1 MSKKGKYIGPFTGV
15 AVALAVA
22 LGFYDNRS
30 DDEAVIETSLL
41 SNLDATIVEALSI
54 EDGSRQM
61 NFQREEM
68 GWVLSDPP
76 GFPVQA
82 AQLNRF
88 LLNLTRM
95 QAAEPKTD
103 NAALYDRLGL
113 GEGAVTVDVGDMRLF
128 IGKEA
133 RGGSNRRYVRMNGE
147 ARSYVA
153 DGVPAM
159 SWELKDWADLDIP
172 NIAKARVK
180 QVSITRDDDAVT
192 FTTDTPAGQ
201 VVMELG
207 EGEEMAYV
215 AVGDAL
221 AGAFN
226 YLNFDDV
233 KPLNDIDFE
242 DAVQTQYETW
252 DGLTVT
258 LSIKEIDSTHWVQ
271 FDVSYDASALDAAVM
286 FPQAPLDAAQELES
300 FKKLTTWAFEIP
312 DYKLTEMMKRRSD
325 FLKTDEEL

>member
-1 MSKKGKYIGPFTGV
+1 MSKRGRYIGPITGV

-30 DDEAVIETSLL
+30 DEEAVIESPLL
-41 SNLDATIVEALSI
+41 SNLDVTSIDALSVQD
-54 EDGSRQM
+54 ETRQLS
-61 NFQREEM
+61 FRRENT
-68 GWVLSDPP
+68 GWVLAEPQ

-88 LLNLTRM
+88 MLELTRM
-95 QAAEPKTD
+95 QTVEPKTD
-103 NAALYDRLGL
+103 NPVLYDRLDL
-113 GEGAVTVDVGDMRLF
+113 GADAMEVHIRDARLF

-133 RGGSNRRYVRMNGE
+133 RGGSNRRYVRMDGE

-153 DGVPAM
+153 DGVPTV
-159 SWELKDWADLDIP
+159 SWDLKDWADLDIP

-180 QVSITRDDDAVT
+180 RVSITRDDDAVA

-201 VVMELG
+201 VVMELA
-207 EGEEMAYV
+207 EGEEMAYA

-226 YLNFDDV
+226 YLTFEDV
-233 KPLNDIDFE
+233 KPLADIDFE
-242 DAVQTQYETW
+242 GATQTQYESW

-258 LSIKEIDSTHWVQ
+258 LSIKEIDDAHWVR
-271 FDVSYDASALDAAVM
+271 FDASYDASALDEAVT
-286 FPQAPLDAAQELES
+286 FPQAPANPQEELES
-300 FKKLTTWAFEIP
+300 FEKLTTWAFEIP
-312 DYKLTEMMKRRSD
+312 DYKLTEMMKHRSD
-325 FLKTDEEL
+325 FLKNDEEL

>member
-1 MSKKGKYIGPFTGV
+1 MSKKGKYIGPITGV

-30 DDEAVIETSLL
+30 EDEVAIETPLL
-41 SNLDATIVEALSI
+41 SQIDVTSVEVI
-54 EDGSRQM
+54 RVQDGTRSM
-61 NFQREEM
+61 NFLREGK
-68 GWVLSDPP
+68 GWVLSEPQ

-82 AQLNRF
+82 AQINRF
-88 LLNLTRM
+88 LLSLTRM
-95 QAAEPKTD
+95 QAVEPKTD
-103 NAALYDRLGL
+103 NPALYDRLGL
-113 GEGAVTVDVGDMRLF
+113 GEEALLIEVSDTRLI

-133 RGGSNRRYVRMNGE
+133 SGGSDRRYVRLNGE

-153 DGVPAM
+153 NGVPAM

-180 QVSITRDDDAVT
+180 WVSITRDADAVT
-192 FTTDTPAGQ
+192 FTTDMPAGQ
-201 VVMELG
+201 VVMELA
-207 EGEEMAYV
+207 EGEEMAYA

-233 KPLNDIDFE
+233 KPLSEIDFE
-242 DAVQTQYETW
+242 GAVQTQYQTW

-258 LSIKEIDSTHWVQ
+258 LSIKEIDSTHWVK
-271 FDVSYDASALDAAVM
+271 FDASYDASALEAAVT
-286 FPQAPLDAAQELES
+286 FPQAPADPRQELES

-325 FLKTDEEL
+325 FLKKDEEL